1 MGRGIGTRGQDMRGR
16 SVSPRVAARA
26 GRRAALA
33 PAPADAATRLPRFMR
48 PRARAVVGGGLLL
61 LPVVVAFSRGGYFDA
76 ARLRA
81 GIVACV
87 LAAAAVLALGLRT
100 TLAGKVA
107 LGGMAALTAW
117 TALSLTWAPMG
128 GPAIDDLE
136 RLVLYL
142 AALVAAAAALETRAT
157 EPALLAGI
165 TLTAIY
171 GLSERLLP
179 GAMSLTRSASA
190 GDRLSQPLT
199 YWNAQ
204 GALAAVGLVLA
215 AALVSR
221 ESSPLR
227 RGAAASA
234 PVLGLDLY
242 LTLSRGALG
251 AFAAGLLVL
260 LAMRPR
266 RASLLAVLLVTAAAA
281 IPAIAA
287 ETVFG
292 AVMHADSSSGA
303 GAGMLVLLIVTGAA
317 AARLARRFEPEPL
330 NWLRPVAAI
339 ALAAALATTVVAA
352 AHSGRNGAPEG
363 SGRLTSTQSNRY
375 AYWRVALDTFADAP
389 LKGVG
394 SGGYRVEWLQ
404 RRDFAET
411 VRDAHSLYLE
421 TLAELGLVGLLALAA
436 LFGGVAA
443 CVRSEAAAGAALA
456 AWAVHAGVDWD
467 WEMPGLTL
475 VAVLLAGA
483 VIARAA
489 RRE

>member
-1 MGRGIGTRGQDMRGR
+1 MRR
-16 SVSPRVAARA
+16 RV
-26 GRRAALA
+26 
-33 PAPADAATRLPRFMR
+33 
-48 PRARAVVGGGLLL
+48 RAVVAGGLLL
-61 LPVVVAFSRGGYFDA
+61 LPVIVAFSRGGYFDA

-81 GIVACV
+81 GIAACV
-87 LAAAAVLALGLRT
+87 LAAAAMLLGLRT
-100 TLAGKVA
+100 TRAGKVA

-142 AALVAAAAALETRAT
+142 AALVAAAAVLDTRAT

-165 TLTAIY
+165 TLTALY

-179 GAMSLTRSASA
+179 GVFSLTRSAAA

-215 AALVSR
+215 AALVAR
-221 ESSPLR
+221 ERDAVR
-227 RGAAASA
+227 RAAAATA
-234 PVLGLDLY
+234 PFLGLDLY

-266 RASLLAVLLVTAAAA
+266 RATLLAAILITAAAA

-292 AVMHADSSSGA
+292 AVMHARSSAGA
-303 GAGMLVLLIVTGAA
+303 GAGMLVLLVATSAA
-317 AARLARRFEPEPL
+317 AAWLARPWEPRPL
-330 NWLRPVAAI
+330 GWLRPVATV
-339 ALAAALATTVVAA
+339 ALVAALATTVVAA

-375 AYWRVALDTFADAP
+375 AYWRVALDTFADNP

-421 TLAELGLVGLLALAA
+421 TLAELGLVGFLALAA

-443 CVRSEAAAGAALA
+443 CVRDEAAAGAALA

-475 VAVLLAGA
+475 VAILLAGA
-483 VIARAA
+483 VIARVP
-489 RRE
+489 RRLE

>member
-1 MGRGIGTRGQDMRGR
+1 MRR
-16 SVSPRVAARA
+16 
-26 GRRAALA
+26 
-33 PAPADAATRLPRFMR
+33 
-48 PRARAVVGGGLLL
+48 RARAVVAGGLLL

-81 GIVACV
+81 GIAACV
-87 LAAAAVLALGLRT
+87 LAAAGVLLGVRT

-142 AALVAAAAALETRAT
+142 AALVAAAAVLDTRAT

-165 TLTAIY
+165 TLAAVY

-179 GAMSLTRSASA
+179 GAISLTRSAAA
-190 GDRLSQPLT
+190 GGRLSQPLT

-215 AALVSR
+215 AALTTN
-221 ESSPLR
+221 PHAGR
-227 RGAAASA
+227 RLAAATA

-251 AFAAGLLVL
+251 AFAAGALVL

-281 IPAIAA
+281 IPAVAA
-287 ETVFG
+287 ETVFR
-292 AVMHADSSSGA
+292 AVMHADSTSGA
-303 GAGMLVLLIVTGAA
+303 GAGMLILLVATGAA
-317 AARLARRFEPEPL
+317 AAWLARPFDPAPL
-330 NWLRPVAAI
+330 GWLRPVAAI
-339 ALAAALATTVVAA
+339 ALAVALATTVVAA

-363 SGRLTSTQSNRY
+363 SSRLTSTQSNRY
-375 AYWRVALDTFADAP
+375 AYWRVALDTFADHP

-421 TLAELGLVGLLALAA
+421 TLAELGIVGFLALGA

-443 CVRSEAAAGAALA
+443 CVRDEAAIGAALA

-475 VAVLLAGA
+475 VAILLAGA
-483 VIARAA
+483 AIARAA

>member
-1 MGRGIGTRGQDMRGR
+1 MR
-16 SVSPRVAARA
+16 
-26 GRRAALA
+26 RRART
-33 PAPADAATRLPRFMR
+33 AA
-48 PRARAVVGGGLLL
+48 AAGLLL
-61 LPVVVAFSRGGYFDA
+61 LPVIVAFSRGGYFDA

-87 LAAAAVLALGLRT
+87 LAAAGVLFGLRT
-100 TLAGKVA
+100 TVAGKVA

-142 AALVAAAAALETRAT
+142 AALVAAAALLDTRAT

-165 TLTAIY
+165 TLTAVY

-179 GAMSLTRSASA
+179 GAISLTRSAAA

-204 GALAAVGLVLA
+204 GALAAIGLVLA
-215 AALVSR
+215 AGLVAR
-221 ESSPLR
+221 ADRPAR
-227 RGAAASA
+227 IAAAAA

-251 AFAAGLLVL
+251 AFAAGALVL

-266 RASLLAVLLVTAAAA
+266 QATLLAVLLVTAAAA

-292 AVMHADSSSGA
+292 SVMHAQSSTGA
-303 GAGMLVLLIVTGAA
+303 GAGMLVLLVATSASAA
-317 AARLARRFEPEPL
+317 WLARPWEPEPL
-330 NWLRPVAAI
+330 NWLRPVASI

-375 AYWRVALDTFADAP
+375 AYWRVALDTFADNA

-421 TLAELGLVGLLALAA
+421 TLAELGIIGLLALAA

-443 CVRSEAAAGAALA
+443 CVRHEAAAGAALA

-475 VAVLLAGA
+475 VAILLAGA
-483 VIARAA
+483 AIARAA

>member
-1 MGRGIGTRGQDMRGR
+1 MRR
-16 SVSPRVAARA
+16 RVRA
-26 GRRAALA
+26 IVA
-33 PAPADAATRLPRFMR
+33 
-48 PRARAVVGGGLLL
+48 GGLLL
-61 LPVVVAFSRGGYFDA
+61 LPVIVAFSRGGYFDA

-81 GIVACV
+81 GIAACV
-87 LAAAAVLALGLRT
+87 LAAAGVLLGVRT

-107 LGGMAALTAW
+107 LAGMAALTAW

-142 AALVAAAAALETRAT
+142 AALVAAAAVLDTRAT

-179 GAMSLTRSASA
+179 GVIGLTRSAAA

-215 AALVSR
+215 AALVAR
-221 ESSPLR
+221 ETPLARGRVVHAYRGRPGVR
-227 RGAAASA
+227 RLAAAAA
-234 PVLGLDLY
+234 PFLGLDLY

-266 RASLLAVLLVTAAAA
+266 RATLLAVVLVTAAAT
-281 IPAIAA
+281 IPALAA

-292 AVMHADSSSGA
+292 GVMHAQSASGA
-303 GAGMLVLLIVTGAA
+303 GAGMLILLLATSAA
-317 AARLARRFEPEPL
+317 AAWLSRPWEPEPL
-330 NWLRPVAAI
+330 DWLRPAASI

-363 SGRLTSTQSNRY
+363 SNRLTSTQSNRY
-375 AYWRVALDTFADAP
+375 AYWRVALDTFADNP

-404 RRDFAET
+404 RREFAET

-421 TLAELGLVGLLALAA
+421 TAAELGVIGLLALAA

-443 CVRSEAAAGAALA
+443 CVRGEAAAGAALA
-456 AWAVHAGVDWD
+456 TWAVHAGVDWD
-467 WEMPGLTL
+467 WEMPALTL

>member
-1 MGRGIGTRGQDMRGR
+1 MR
-16 SVSPRVAARA
+16 
-26 GRRAALA
+26 RRL
-33 PAPADAATRLPRFMR
+33 
-48 PRARAVVGGGLLL
+48 RAVVAGGLLL

-81 GIVACV
+81 GVAACV
-87 LAAAAVLALGLRT
+87 LAAIGVVLGVRT

-142 AALVAAAAALETRAT
+142 AALVAAAAVLDTRAT
-157 EPALLAGI
+157 EPTLLAGI
-165 TLTAIY
+165 TLTAVY

-179 GAMSLTRSASA
+179 GVIGLTRSAAA

-215 AALVSR
+215 AAIVAR
-221 ESSPLR
+221 AHGPAR
-227 RGAAASA
+227 RYATARSDAAARLDAVVRSHA
-234 PVLGLDLY
+234 VARIAAATVPVLGLDLY

-251 AFAAGLLVL
+251 AFAVGLLVL

-266 RASLLAVLLVTAAAA
+266 RATLLAVLLVTAAAA

-287 ETVFG
+287 ETAFG
-292 AVMHADSSSGA
+292 PVMHAQSTSGA
-303 GAGMLVLLIVTGAA
+303 GAGMLVLLVATGTAA
-317 AARLARRFEPEPL
+317 AWLARPWAPDPL
-330 NWLRPVAAI
+330 PWLRPVAAV

-363 SGRLTSTQSNRY
+363 SSRLTSTQSNRY
-375 AYWRVALDTFADAP
+375 AYWRVALDTFADHP
-389 LKGVG
+389 LRGLG
-394 SGGYRVEWLQ
+394 SGSYRVEWLQ

-421 TLAELGLVGLLALAA
+421 TAAELGLVGLLALAA

-443 CVRSEAAAGAALA
+443 CLRDEAAAGAALA
-456 AWAVHAGVDWD
+456 TWAVHAGVDWD
-467 WEMPGLTL
+467 WEMPALTL
-475 VAVLLAGA
+475 VAILLAGA
-483 VIARAA
+483 AIARAA

>member
-1 MGRGIGTRGQDMRGR
+1 MRR
-16 SVSPRVAARA
+16 RVTAVAA
-26 GRRAALA
+26 
-33 PAPADAATRLPRFMR
+33 
-48 PRARAVVGGGLLL
+48 GGLLL
-61 LPVVVAFSRGGYFDA
+61 LPVIVALSRGGYFDA

-81 GIVACV
+81 GIAACV
-87 LAAAAVLALGLRT
+87 LAAVAAVLGIRT
-100 TLAGKVA
+100 TTAGKVA

-142 AALVAAAAALETRAT
+142 AALVAAAGLLDTRAT

-165 TLTAIY
+165 AATAVY

-179 GAMSLTRSASA
+179 GVFSLTRSAAA

-215 AALVSR
+215 AGLVAGR
-221 ESSPLR
+221 CDRRLR
-227 RGAAASA
+227 IAAAATA

-251 AFAAGLLVL
+251 AFAAGVLVL
-260 LAMRPR
+260 LALHPD
-266 RASLLAVLLVTAAAA
+266 RATLRAAILVAAAA
-281 IPAIAA
+281 AVPAIAA
-287 ETVFG
+287 ELVFRP
-292 AVMHADSSSGA
+292 VLRADSSAGA
-303 GAGMLVLLIVTGAA
+303 GAGMLVLLIATTIAA
-317 AARLARRFEPEPL
+317 AILARPREPEPL
-330 NWLRPVAAI
+330 SWLRPVAAI

-363 SGRLTSTQSNRY
+363 SSRLTSVESNRY
-375 AYWRVALDTFADAP
+375 AYWRVALDTFADNP

-404 RRDFAET
+404 RRHFAET

-421 TLAELGLVGLLALAA
+421 TAAELGLVGLLALGA

-475 VAVLLAGA
+475 VAILLAGA